1 MYFHLLGLVLA
12 IGIVVDDA
20 IVVVEAVMH
29 HIEHGKTPRE
39 ATIQAMKEV
48 SGPVIAIAL
57 ILCAVFIPVAM
68 VPGITGRLYQ
78 QFAITIAVSVV
89 FSAFSALSLSPA
101 LASILLKPTKPMSER
116 KGLLAK
122 FFNGFNRMFDKVT
135 GKYVGFAGFLSRKA
149 MRVVIILVVVIVA
162 AGLLGKSLPGGFVPD
177 EDQGYFIMNV
187 SLYRH
192 HLLFSEQ
199 MRSANRW
206 KKY

>member
-1 MYFHLLGLVLA
+1 VLSLLGLVLA
-12 IGIVVDDA
+12 IGIVVDDS

-39 ATIQAMKEV
+39 ATIQAMREV

-68 VPGITGRLYQ
+68 VRDHRPFVSAIR
-78 QFAITIAVSVV
+78 ITIAVSVV

-122 FFNGFNRMFDKVT
+122 FFNGFNKMFDKVT
-135 GKYVGFAGFLSRKA
+135 GGYVGFAGYLSRKA
-149 MRVVIILVVVIVA
+149 FR
-162 AGLLGKSLPGGFVPD
+162 
-177 EDQGYFIMNV
+177 
-187 SLYRH
+187 
-192 HLLFSEQ
+192 
-199 MRSANRW
+199 
-206 KKY
+206 